1 MGCQDVREEFLPKLG
16 IHFSKDVK
24 RIAFPLQTPEDWDQ
38 IKLEWNNE
46 VLRPKKKDILLAELR
61 VNEMVCFIYST
72 SIIVVYSSI
81 IYWQFLEKVHLG
93 KKLCKAK
100 NKELVGKKKSG
111 AQNDKA
117 ANRAQALNMFIGSD
131 QEDQEK
137 SIADDYLGYNVDTKE
152 SRMHC

>member
-1 MGCQDVREEFLPKLG
+1 MQKHKINLTKNFRQLLDFLYKAMGCQDVREEFLPKLG

-81 IYWQFLEKVHLG
+81 IY
-93 KKLCKAK
+93 
-100 NKELVGKKKSG
+100 
-111 AQNDKA
+111 
-117 ANRAQALNMFIGSD
+117 
-131 QEDQEK
+131 
-137 SIADDYLGYNVDTKE
+137 
-152 SRMHC
+152 